1 MNKYDLRK
9 QIMQTLLRGHLVEI
23 KDSKDKS
30 HILGIGYCENLD
42 LINHYINQL
51 DYKDIVVMFQENEYS
66 DLFIETNKK
75 LSKEVCFNGNE
86 R

>member
-1 MNKYDLRK
+1 MSKYELRR
-9 QIMQTLLRGHLVEI
+9 QIMQTLLRGKLVEI

-42 LINHYINQL
+42 LINNYINQL
-51 DYKDIVVMFQENEYS
+51 NYKDIVVMFQENEYS

-75 LSKEVCFNGNE
+75 LSMEVK
-86 R
+86 

>member
-1 MNKYDLRK
+1 MSKYELKR
-9 QIMQTLLRGHLVEI
+9 QIMQTLLRGKLVEI

-42 LINHYINQL
+42 LISNYINQL
-51 DYKDIVVMFQENEYS
+51 DYKDIIVMFQENEYS

-75 LSKEVCFNGNE
+75 LSMEVK
-86 R
+86 

>member
-1 MNKYDLRK
+1 MNKDELKR
-9 QIMQTLLRGHLVEI
+9 QIIQTLLRGQLVEI

-30 HILGIGYCENLD
+30 HILGIGHCENLD

-66 DLFIETNKK
+66 DLFIEINKK
-75 LSKEVCFNGNE
+75 LSMEV
-86 R
+86 